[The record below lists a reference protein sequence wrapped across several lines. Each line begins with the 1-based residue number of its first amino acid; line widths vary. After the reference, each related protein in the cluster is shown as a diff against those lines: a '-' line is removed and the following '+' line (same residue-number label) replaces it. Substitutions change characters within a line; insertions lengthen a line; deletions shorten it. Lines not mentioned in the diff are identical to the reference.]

1 MTMNI
6 LVVEDNDSLRKATV
20 AMLLR
25 SGYQTTG
32 LVCAE
37 DVDDMQLDPPPD
49 LFIIDLNLPG
59 EDGLSLAQR
68 LRVAQPLV
76 GIIMV
81 TARSL
86 LGDKLAG
93 YEHGADIYLPKPV
106 DPAELLAAI
115 ESLGRRLKAQ
125 IKKPNDDDTTLGFR
139 LDQASRTLHG
149 PNGSVAL
156 SVNEVAVLAGLC
168 RAQAN
173 RLETWQIM
181 GLVGEDPASYSK
193 ASLEVR
199 MVRLRKKLM
208 QTGGST
214 RCLPS
219 LRGFGYQLGLPIR
232 LV

>member
-1 MTMNI
+1 MNI

-25 SGYQTTG
+25 SGYAASG

-37 DVDDMQLDPPPD
+37 DVDDIRLEPPPD

-93 YEHGADIYLPKPV
+93 YGHGADIYLPKPV

-115 ESLGRRLKAQ
+115 ESLGRRLTAQ
-125 IKKPNDDDTTLGFR
+125 RKKLDDNTTPPSLR

-149 PNGSVAL
+149 PSGSVAL
-156 SVNEVAVLAGLC
+156 SVSEVAVLAGLC

-181 GLVGEDPASYSK
+181 GLVGEDPSSYTK

-199 MVRLRKKLM
+199 MVRLRKKLS
-208 QTGGST
+208 QVGASE

-219 LRGFGYQLGLPIR
+219 LRGFGYQLGVAIQL
-232 LV
+232 L